1 MTETSGGH
9 RSHTLWLVG
18 ICLARA
24 GHSVMSMAYPTVLA
38 AVQEEWGLSFTA
50 AGSIN
55 SATQAGTALSL
66 VVLSVLADYLG
77 PRAVFLGSAV
87 LAAVTSF
94 LIPIFAQGHL
104 SALGLFFLSAVAL
117 AGTYTPG
124 VMLIAA
130 RFEPARRGG
139 AVGWFLAS
147 SSVGYVLA
155 LAVGGFVVAHAGW
168 RAALFV
174 LALGPVGCL
183 LLSLG
188 LFRGGSARAVPS
200 SRFSWET
207 GLSGNRAAQL
217 MIAGYV
223 FHSWELLG
231 MWAWTP
237 AFMAAVLV
245 AHGTAPTQAAGLGA
259 GLTALFHVMGIAASS
274 TGGWLSDRWG
284 RTAVIAGMMLVS
296 STCSFGFGWLLGAPV
311 ALVLVAGCIYGF
323 SALGDSPVYST
334 GITETVPPERLG
346 SVLAIRSLLGFGAG
360 AIAPSVFGLV
370 LDLYQD
376 RTAVAA
382 WGSGFSVLGVGG
394 VLGLA
399 TILWLRALPEARR
412 LAGGKR

>member
-1 MTETSGGH
+1 MPDTGGH
-9 RSHTLWLVG
+9 RSHTLWLSG

-55 SATQAGTALSL
+55 SATQLGTALSL
-66 VVLSVLADYLG
+66 VVLSAMADHLG
-77 PRAVFLGSAV
+77 PRAVFLGASG

-94 LIPIFAQGHL
+94 LMPVFVQGHV
-104 SALGLFFLSAVAL
+104 SAVVLFFLSAVAI

-155 LAVGGFVVAHAGW
+155 LALGGFVVAHAGW

-174 LALGPVGCL
+174 LALGPVCGL
-183 LLSLG
+183 LLSLV
-188 LFRGGSARAVPS
+188 LFRGRTERAAMAA
-200 SRFSWET
+200 SRFTWDA
-207 GLSGNRAAQL
+207 GLGGNRAAQL

-237 AFMAAVLV
+237 AFMTAVLV
-245 AHGTAPTQAAGLGA
+245 AHGSAPTQAAGLGA

-296 STCSFGFGWLLGAPV
+296 SACSFGFGWLLGAPV

-382 WGSGFSVLGVGG
+382 WASGFSVLGVGG

-399 TILWLRALPEARR
+399 SILWLRALPEARR